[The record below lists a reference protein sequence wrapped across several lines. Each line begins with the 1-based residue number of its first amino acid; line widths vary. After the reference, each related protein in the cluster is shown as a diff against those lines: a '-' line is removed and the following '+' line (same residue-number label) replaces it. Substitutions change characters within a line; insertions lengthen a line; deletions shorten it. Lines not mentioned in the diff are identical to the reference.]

1 MENNKKRLL
10 ETTWEL
16 VVGRFTVVENTS
28 ATIKEKDFFTLVEE
42 ARQEWQAAMSYFNQ
56 IVEPELVDHAIHAMV
71 AAEKKYMYLL
81 KKARQEEYCLPG
93 NLDLLRGGR
102 GGRGH

>member
-1 MENNKKRLL
+1 
-10 ETTWEL
+10 
-16 VVGRFTVVENTS
+16 
-28 ATIKEKDFFTLVEE
+28 
-42 ARQEWQAAMSYFNQ
+42 MSYFDQ

-81 KKARQEEYCLPG
+81 KKARQEEYCLPR
-93 NLDLLRGGR
+93 NLDLLRGRR